1 MSLLKNSFV
10 SVLTPVLGAESPVF
24 GVLSLVQDA
33 DLSDGGFFNRL
44 RSSRNLAYPS
54 AGAFRGECA

>member
-1 MSLLKNSFV
+1 VSLLKNSFV

-33 DLSDGGFFNRL
+33 DLSDGGFFQQAQVFSELRL
-44 RSSRNLAYPS
+44 P
-54 AGAFRGECA
+54 